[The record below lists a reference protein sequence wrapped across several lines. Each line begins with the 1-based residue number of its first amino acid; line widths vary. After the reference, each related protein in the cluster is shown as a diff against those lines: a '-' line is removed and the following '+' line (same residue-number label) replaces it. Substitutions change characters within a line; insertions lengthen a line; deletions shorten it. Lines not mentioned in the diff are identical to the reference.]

1 MNKRLERL
9 RNKVFKPLF
18 WHETKRI
25 VAVISFTFIYG
36 IGVSWFLEASI
47 VPLYT
52 GGIPGIG
59 QLLRDILQTVFRVHL
74 SNNFLGVFIF
84 IANIPLLF
92 LGWFGV
98 SHRFTIYSLISV
110 IIQASLL
117 SYIPVFDMGL
127 STETHALTS
136 AVLGGLLIGIGAG
149 GALRYGTSTGG
160 LDIVAQYLSFRR
172 GKSVGFF
179 SMAMNIVIAILG
191 GIIIGGRPNL
201 DGVIISG
208 GVIASYTIIRI
219 IISTIMTDRMHT
231 AYQYLSVNIIT
242 VNPND
247 LVDSILTKLYRGV
260 TLINVQGAY
269 SHHDKTMI
277 YVVISAYELHALVTM
292 VKGVDET
299 AFITTSPVKNVFG
312 NFKRKTI
319 A

>member
-1 MNKRLERL
+1 MNKIFARFQDETFKSHVWEEAKR
-9 RNKVFKPLF
+9 VFF
-18 WHETKRI
+18 
-25 VAVISFTFIYG
+25 VVSFTFIYG

-59 QLLRDILQTVFRVHL
+59 QLLRDILQNVFQIAL
-74 SNNFLGVFIF
+74 PESFLGIFIF
-84 IANIPLLF
+84 IANIPLLI

-110 IIQASLL
+110 IIQSSLL
-117 SYIPVFDMGL
+117 SIIPVFDMGL
-127 STETHALTS
+127 STETHALAS

-160 LDIVAQYLSFRR
+160 LDIVAQYLAFKR

-179 SMAMNIVIAILG
+179 SMAMNVSIAILG

-201 DGVIISG
+201 DGIVISG
-208 GVIASYTIIRI
+208 GVIASYTVIRI
-219 IISTIMTDRMHT
+219 IVSTIMTDRMHT
-231 AYQYLSVNIIT
+231 AYHYLSVNIIT
-242 VNPND
+242 LSPND
-247 LVDSILTKLYRGV
+247 LVDEILTKLYRGV
-260 TLINVQGAY
+260 TLIKVEGAY

-277 YVVISAYELHALVTM
+277 YVVISAYELHALLAM
-292 VKGVDET
+292 VKRVDEH
-299 AFITTSPVKNVFG
+299 AFIITSPVKNVYG
-312 NFKRKTI
+312 NFKQKTI

>member
-1 MNKRLERL
+1 MSK
-9 RNKVFKPLF
+9 LF
-18 WHETKRI
+18 AWLKSEKGQLHIWHETKRI
-25 VAVISFTFIYG
+25 FVVVAFTFIYG

-59 QLLRDILQTVFRVHL
+59 QLVRDIFQTIFRIPL
-74 SNNFLGVFIF
+74 PGSFLGIFIF
-84 IANIPLLF
+84 VANIPLLL

-117 SYIPVFDMGL
+117 SFIPVFDMGL

-160 LDIVAQYLSFRR
+160 LDIVAQYLAFKK

-179 SMAMNIVIAILG
+179 SMAMNVVIAILG
-191 GIIIGGRPNL
+191 GIIIGGKPNL
-201 DGVIISG
+201 DGVVISG

-219 IISTIMTDRMHT
+219 IVSTIMTDRMHT
-231 AYQYLSVNIIT
+231 AYHYLSVNIIT
-242 VNPND
+242 LIPND
-247 LVDSILTKLYRGV
+247 LVDSILTNLYRGV
-260 TLINVQGAY
+260 TLIKVEGAY

-277 YVVISAYELHALVTM
+277 YVVISAYELHALLAM
-292 VKGVDET
+292 VKKIDEH
-299 AFITTSPVKNVFG
+299 AFVTTSPVKHVFG
-312 NFKRKTI
+312 NFKQKTI

>member
-1 MNKRLERL
+1 MNKLFVRLQDEAFKSRL
-9 RNKVFKPLF
+9 
-18 WHETKRI
+18 WQETKRI
-25 VAVISFTFIYG
+25 LVVVGFTFIYG

-59 QLLRDILQTVFRVHL
+59 QLIRDIIQIIFRIQL
-74 SNNFLGVFIF
+74 GDNFLGIFIF

-110 IIQASLL
+110 LIQSLLL

-127 STETHALTS
+127 SSEVHALAS
-136 AVLGGLLIGIGAG
+136 AVLGGLLIGVGAG

-160 LDIVAQYLSFRR
+160 LDIVAQYLAFKK
-172 GKSVGFF
+172 GQSVGFF
-179 SMAMNIVIAILG
+179 SMAMNVAIAILG
-191 GIIIGGRPNL
+191 GIIIGGRANL
-201 DGVIISG
+201 SGVVISG

-242 VNPND
+242 INPNE
-247 LVDSILTKLYRGV
+247 LVDAILTKLYRGV

-269 SHHDKTMI
+269 SHHDKTMV
-277 YVVISAYELHALVTM
+277 YVIISAYELHALIQMIKQQDDKAFVT
-292 VKGVDET
+292 
-299 AFITTSPVKNVFG
+299 TTPVKNVFG